1 MARQFSLRG
10 VTKREAR
17 HAPTCTFNSP
27 IMSRRAARSGAL
39 MTAHIDHHALP
50 AGERINFVL
59 VAAMGVCLLLVMIAG
74 TAGLVWNGKAPGDIA
89 GSVADVFAW
98 LFAAAFLTAFVLAL
112 FEQRRHADHDA
123 NRPRPA
129 RDSVSRLLHG

>member
-1 MARQFSLRG
+1 MHQPAL
-10 VTKREAR
+10 
-17 HAPTCTFNSP
+17 FNSP
-27 IMSRRAARSGAL
+27 IVSRRAARSGAL

-98 LFAAAFLTAFVLAL
+98 LFAAAFFDGIRARAVRAAPSCGP
-112 FEQRRHADHDA
+112 RRKSPAA
-123 NRPRPA
+123 CPRF
-129 RDSVSRLLHG
+129 